1 MPLPLPSSPE
11 FWTASRFNTRR
22 WRRLRSA
29 AHTHTHTHK
38 RDSSAEQTS
47 GGGSSGCSSRRK
59 RQPRWRPASGHPFRD
74 DDGRSRR
81 TERGKKNPMTLKR
94 ARDRCKNATPLPP
107 SPRRRQR
114 WRYVLS
120 FSHGRNRDSKRRA
133 QWILRFGDT
142 GLSADRPKRH
152 YPFAARGVFRPPS
165 GSPLLTPRICSPR
178 YEATRPRQPPS
189 SPPFVFAATT
199 SKTVGRRPFY
209 TRARLPASHIRPVYR
224 RTYLGHLH
232 TSARVYNKTGKK
244 IKIITIHCPCHAS
257 FLRQWIPPFRFR
269 KRTRS
274 SLRCLRRMR
283 EKRKAIIRIIEKKNK
298 PYLSATWSTRVTILV
313 SSKIRRVQSHRRR
326 MTTTTTTTTITVTTT
341 TTAATTTIRQR
352 YAAPHSRH

>member
-1 MPLPLPSSPE
+1 MPLPLPSSPG

-29 AHTHTHTHK
+29 AHTHT
-38 RDSSAEQTS
+38 SATPRPNRLPAAAAAAVGVRVAENGNR
-47 GGGSSGCSSRRK
+47 GGGGQQADTRSVTTTAAPVE
-59 RQPRWRPASGHPFRD
+59 PR
-74 DDGRSRR
+74 
-81 TERGKKNPMTLKR
+81 EGKKNPMTLKR

-152 YPFAARGVFRPPS
+152 YPFAARDVLRPPS

-209 TRARLPASHIRPVYR
+209 TRARMPASHIRPVYR

-232 TSARVYNKTGKK
+232 TRARVYNKTGKK

-257 FLRQWIPPFRFR
+257 FLRQWIPPFKFR

-274 SLRCLRRMR
+274 SLRCPRRTR
-283 EKRKAIIRIIEKKNK
+283 EKRKAIIRIIEEKK
-298 PYLSATWSTRVTILV
+298 
-313 SSKIRRVQSHRRR
+313 
-326 MTTTTTTTTITVTTT
+326 
-341 TTAATTTIRQR
+341 
-352 YAAPHSRH
+352 